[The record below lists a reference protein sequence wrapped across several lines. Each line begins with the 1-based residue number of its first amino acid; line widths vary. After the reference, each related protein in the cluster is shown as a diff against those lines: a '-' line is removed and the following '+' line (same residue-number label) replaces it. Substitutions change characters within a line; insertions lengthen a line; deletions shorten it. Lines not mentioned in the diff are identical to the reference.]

1 MSSRIAISTPNAPPP
16 LPQFS
21 QAIKLKDMLYC
32 SGNIGMDPAT
42 GKIVEGTVTD
52 RARQALRN
60 LAAVL
65 AAGGSGFDRVVKAN
79 IFLTSMDNFNAVNA
93 AWDEVFTQDPK
104 PVSTAAFSALA
115 SYLLLAVAC
124 RVGSH

>member
-32 SGNIGMDPAT
+32 SGNIGMDPTT

-79 IFLTSMDNFNAVNA
+79 IFLTSMDNFAAVNA
-93 AWDEVFTQDPK
+93 AWDEVFTEDPK
-104 PVSTAAFSALA
+104 PVSTAVFSMPLRLTC
-115 SYLLLAVAC
+115 YWQ
-124 RVGSH
+124 